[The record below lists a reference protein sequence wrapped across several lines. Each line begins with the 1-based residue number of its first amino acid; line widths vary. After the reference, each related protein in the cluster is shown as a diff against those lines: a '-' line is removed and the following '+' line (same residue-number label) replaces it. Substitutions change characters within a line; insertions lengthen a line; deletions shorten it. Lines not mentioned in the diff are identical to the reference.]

1 MNEILNPI
9 TTAQGEVLPLDWG
22 RITWL
27 VTGSMRNSAHL
38 TFGRVTINPGAKNP
52 VHRHPN
58 CEELLYVVSGRI
70 EHSLGTERFVMNAGD
85 AIVIPANVW
94 HNAAA
99 LDGAGAEL
107 IICFSSADRQT
118 ESQRGEA

>member
-1 MNEILNPI
+1 MNPSLNPVS
-9 TTAQGEVLPLDWG
+9 TAQGEILDLDWG

-27 VTGSMRNSAHL
+27 VTGTMRNSENL
-38 TFGRVTINPGAKNP
+38 TFGRVTIKPHAKNP

-70 EHSLGTERFVMNAGD
+70 EHTLGDARYIMEAGD
-85 AIVIPANVW
+85 TIVIPAGVW

-99 LDGAGAEL
+99 LTGEGAEL

-118 ESQRGEA
+118 ESKEGEA